1 MFLDITHFVAYNI
14 FSMVSFYSYT
24 VVLWLKLE
32 SSSLTSDKM
41 PLFCTRS
48 STICLWISNGI
59 VYGQYGNNT
68 VNSTSPINSEVWTS
82 LVFIYDESGEYT
94 FPVHIDVIYSLPHSG
109 LLSITTKERKVW
121 RYQREVIRIR
131 ISKKDRQHNGEKKK
145 IYKRT
150 NNDLQNTTHKSKDR
164 ATRTQL
170 KTSLI

>member
-1 MFLDITHFVAYNI
+1 MSISAKVSYAREGNLGSNNYYIFKNCKMFLDITHFVTYNI

-41 PLFCTRS
+41 PLFCTGS

-82 LVFIYDESGEYT
+82 LVFIYDDSGEYT
-94 FPVHIDVIYSLPHSG
+94 VSC
-109 LLSITTKERKVW
+109 
-121 RYQREVIRIR
+121 
-131 ISKKDRQHNGEKKK
+131 
-145 IYKRT
+145 
-150 NNDLQNTTHKSKDR
+150 TH
-164 ATRTQL
+164 
-170 KTSLI
+170 

>member
-1 MFLDITHFVAYNI
+1 
-14 FSMVSFYSYT
+14 MVSFYSYT

-41 PLFCTRS
+41 PLFCTGN

-94 FPVHIDVIYSLPHSG
+94 VSC
-109 LLSITTKERKVW
+109 
-121 RYQREVIRIR
+121 
-131 ISKKDRQHNGEKKK
+131 
-145 IYKRT
+145 
-150 NNDLQNTTHKSKDR
+150 TH
-164 ATRTQL
+164 
-170 KTSLI
+170 